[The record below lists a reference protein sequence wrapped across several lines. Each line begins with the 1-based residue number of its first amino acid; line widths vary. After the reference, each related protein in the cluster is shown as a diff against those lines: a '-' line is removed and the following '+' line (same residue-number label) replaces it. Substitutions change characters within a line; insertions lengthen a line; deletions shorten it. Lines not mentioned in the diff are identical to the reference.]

1 MLVLDPL
8 GDEPSLYDVGAKVV
22 VRTDKDGKHPYL
34 YAYAPMRIAKMTDG
48 REHYF
53 SYGQE
58 VDPDVVKSVYDL
70 ERYVYNIKDL
80 KHFKSAVRLR
90 NMSMVSFIEACGFVH
105 VGYDPDTM
113 EDWYRC
119 MADQGRLTD

>member
-1 MLVLDPL
+1 MLILDPL
-8 GDEPSLYDVGAKVV
+8 GENPSLYDVGAKVV
-22 VRTDKDGKHPYL
+22 VRTDKNGKHPYL
-34 YAYAPMRIAKMTDG
+34 YAYAPMHIVQMTDG
-48 REHYF
+48 DHYF

-58 VDPDVVKSVYDL
+58 VDPKVVKSVYDL

-80 KHFKSAVRLR
+80 KKFKSAVRLR
-90 NMSMVSFIEACGFVH
+90 NMSMVNFIEACDFVR

-119 MADQGRLTD
+119 MASQGRLLR